1 MNEPF
6 EIAQNIFHLSSCTF
20 QNQKIIDESTE
31 SPFAE
36 TMLHEFLASGFVL
49 NRQTSFY
56 RADHFIGY
64 LTIYAAQTQCTH
76 IFGPFFLVT
85 MNDFTNTHYIEKY
98 HIRYSARQTFIEYLE
113 HLPSYS
119 TREIFGIIQYLA
131 NIINNV
137 AISSDSITIIDY
149 NLQPGK
155 NGTQVPLLES
165 NMEEFEYQDMMEIY
179 ETERT
184 ANSFVRDGKPE
195 QLLDYMTN
203 HNIALHAGLS
213 PVPLTNYRNTAVQSI
228 TLASRAAVE
237 GGLDYSVAAHLVDI
251 YLLQLDTLTDFDD
264 IMTLISSA
272 IMNFAV
278 RVQKCKL
285 PADLT
290 PIIQRVIEYIQYN
303 IHSHLSVKQIAEFF
317 HLNESYLSKL
327 FSSQIGTSLSNYILV
342 HKIEEAKRL
351 LSNTDMSLSSI
362 SYQLSFSSQ
371 AHFQR
376 AFKKIAGSTP
386 GEYRKQNSTNRS

>member
-31 SPFAE
+31 SPFAA

-165 NMEEFEYQDMMEIY
+165 N
-179 ETERT
+179 
-184 ANSFVRDGKPE
+184 
-195 QLLDYMTN
+195 
-203 HNIALHAGLS
+203 
-213 PVPLTNYRNTAVQSI
+213 
-228 TLASRAAVE
+228 
-237 GGLDYSVAAHLVDI
+237 
-251 YLLQLDTLTDFDD
+251 
-264 IMTLISSA
+264 
-272 IMNFAV
+272 
-278 RVQKCKL
+278 
-285 PADLT
+285 
-290 PIIQRVIEYIQYN
+290 
-303 IHSHLSVKQIAEFF
+303 
-317 HLNESYLSKL
+317 NESYLSKL

-376 AFKKIAGSTP
+376 AFKKIAGTTP